1 MFCTSKNII
10 VYYSD
15 NNGNNGTQTVK
26 MIRSFYNY
34 YVSEL
39 SAIIKNP
46 EMIDSFIS
54 NIEVIKQ
61 KDQSSTTV
69 PNMDYVVVVPDNFVN
84 SIPLNKFVDWI
95 LQEST
100 N

>member
-1 MFCTSKNII
+1 
-10 VYYSD
+10 
-15 NNGNNGTQTVK
+15 
-26 MIRSFYNY
+26 
-34 YVSEL
+34 
-39 SAIIKNP
+39 
-46 EMIDSFIS
+46 MIDSFIS